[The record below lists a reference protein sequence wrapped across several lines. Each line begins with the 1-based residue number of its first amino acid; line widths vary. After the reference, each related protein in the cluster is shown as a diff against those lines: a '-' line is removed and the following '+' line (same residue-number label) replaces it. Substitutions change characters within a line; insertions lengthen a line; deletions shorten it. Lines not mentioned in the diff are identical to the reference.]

1 VAVLLSNFV
10 GSAMVKNLARLQG
23 VVLGIVL
30 GNLLYAFLAWCYWW
44 GHLLVGLALYFWTL
58 MGLFMY
64 FHSTNYSTVG
74 LLLAVFGAQGL
85 LKPCANEDTVP
96 TGFTSIVN
104 VTVAIVVMTV
114 VDMLLSPLRASDIAK
129 ANFKKAYDDV
139 LEALDTLFDPAKEV
153 VTRKGGA
160 LLGAIGAAETMG
172 NEAGM
177 EPRYWR
183 HDWPADKYNKGIA
196 CLKTLRF
203 CLDSIERVM
212 LEEDGKKK
220 EVFKKVIDLKAFR
233 DLKEVLL
240 KHTAKV
246 METLEKGIQDIA
258 AEGVTSYDVFVETAR
273 LQGIAKEQMTARQTF
288 DMVWRDALEAVF
300 KALNEKLFSDKSKT
314 FFSSS
319 SSKPGREAKLEDISE
334 GPLAECSLLVESL
347 KAMFEDL
354 DATLETLAS

>member
-1 VAVLLSNFV
+1 
-10 GSAMVKNLARLQG
+10 
-23 VVLGIVL
+23 
-30 GNLLYAFLAWCYWW
+30 
-44 GHLLVGLALYFWTL
+44 LLVGLALYFWTL

-114 VDMLLSPLRASDIAK
+114 VDMLLSPARASDLAK
-129 ANFKKAYDDV
+129 ANFKKAYGDLV
-139 LEALDTLFDPAKEV
+139 EALSALFDPTKEV
-153 VTRKGGA
+153 VDKRGGA
-160 LLGAIGAAETMG
+160 LNGAIGAAESMG
-172 NEAGM
+172 NEASM

-183 HDWPADKYNKGIA
+183 HDWPTDKYNKGIA

-203 CLDSIERVM
+203 CLDSIEKIM
-212 LEEDGKKK
+212 LEDNGKKK
-220 EVFKKVIDLKAFR
+220 GVFEKAISLKAFC
-233 DLKEVLL
+233 DLKEILL
-240 KHTAKV
+240 THTTKV
-246 METLEKGIQDIA
+246 METVEQAVQDIA

-273 LQGIAKEQMTARQTF
+273 LKGIDKEEMKARQTF
-288 DMVWRDALEAVF
+288 DTVWRDALEAVF
-300 KALNEKLFSDKSKT
+300 KALNVELFGEKADPSRT
-314 FFSSS
+314 FFSSGG
-319 SSKPGREAKLEDISE
+319 SKPAPEKLEDISE